1 MPLIALLQ
9 LLSIPVAGRILRD
22 VKTAALASS
31 EVDA

>member
-1 MPLIALLQ
+1 